1 MHLTELRST
10 LASDSGE
17 ANNNSGSD
25 EIEKAR
31 FINRKSIGKN
41 KNEEI
46 VNVEKDYNKRGDW
59 DYI

>member
-17 ANNNSGSD
+17 ANNNSESD